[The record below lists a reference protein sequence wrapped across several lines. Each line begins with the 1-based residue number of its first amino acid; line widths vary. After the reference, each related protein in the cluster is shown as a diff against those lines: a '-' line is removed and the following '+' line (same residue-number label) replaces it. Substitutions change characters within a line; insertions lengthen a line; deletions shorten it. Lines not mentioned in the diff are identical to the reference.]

1 MTDYQFHWWP
11 SGSKQ
16 AQKSSVSLQAETH
29 LHGAALALRHFKQL
43 GCDIAA
49 PLAHVDLTEPDG
61 TRQTLLVA
69 EVLEW
74 MNDSKQADFVHRE
87 GLAVLLT

>member
-16 AQKSSVSLQAETH
+16 AQKSSVSLQAETR

-49 PLAHVDLTEPDG
+49 PSPMLT
-61 TRQTLLVA
+61 
-69 EVLEW
+69 
-74 MNDSKQADFVHRE
+74 
-87 GLAVLLT
+87 